1 MLYNTL
7 GKTGLEV
14 SRLGFGAMRLPT
26 VSSNADI
33 DETEASAM
41 LKYGIENGINIIDT
55 AYPYHSEGLEGSG
68 NSEKFIG
75 KFLKEKHNERLRY
88 CSLQSHRHG

>member
-41 LKYGIENGINIIDT
+41 T
-55 AYPYHSEGLEGSG
+55 
-68 NSEKFIG
+68 
-75 KFLKEKHNERLRY
+75 
-88 CSLQSHRHG
+88 